1 MMSLNRN
8 RLFKGF
14 LDWQITLMSHR
25 GSVWLKRVYNLDL
38 QCKEQLLQ
46 DLFCNSYES
55 SFRYKNLV
63 QKSLKEH
70 SDD

>member
-1 MMSLNRN
+1 
-8 RLFKGF
+8 
-14 LDWQITLMSHR
+14 MSHR

-46 DLFCNSYES
+46 DLFCNSYQS